1 MNIKL
6 VLDTTEFD
14 RFVKEYPLIII
25 EEMNSAIEKSAYKI
39 ESMAKQEAPAV
50 SGKLRQKIMT
60 SLSYLKGVV
69 SANALYSIYVHE
81 GTKPHIITPK
91 TKKVLADK
99 RKRIIFGKRVRH
111 PGTEPNRFMLRAVEK
126 SKNTIEGY
134 FQKALENTIRKAIR

>member
-1 MNIKL
+1 
-6 VLDTTEFD
+6 
-14 RFVKEYPLIII
+14 
-25 EEMNSAIEKSAYKI
+25 MNSAIEKSAYKI

-91 TKKVLADK
+91 Q
-99 RKRIIFGKRVRH
+99 RKYWQIKEKELYLGK
-111 PGTEPNRFMLRAVEK
+111 E
-126 SKNTIEGY
+126 
-134 FQKALENTIRKAIR
+134 